1 MSQSFTDTR
10 QSKET
15 IMNYQDIEDWNL
27 AGKDFIVLDRRQE
40 ARIHLN
46 WFRPKILLEQLLRK
60 QEKGDFIYQG
70 DKESSVADIVLQ
82 RFIRKAN
89 RP

>member
-1 MSQSFTDTR
+1 MSQSFTVTR

-15 IMNYQDIEDWNL
+15 IMNYQHIEDWNL

-40 ARIHLN
+40 ARIN
-46 WFRPKILLEQLLRK
+46 IIWFRPKILLELLLRK
-60 QEKGDFIYQG
+60 KEKGDFIYQG
-70 DKESSVADIVLQ
+70 DKEISVADIVLE
-82 RFIRKAN
+82 RLIRKAN